1 MYNVLMR
8 HVETVAS
15 RSEVLA
21 HEILALLKGRPDAA
35 EAVHNGDGAR
45 EEA

>member
-1 MYNVLMR
+1 MR

-15 RSEVLA
+15 RAEVLA
-21 HEILALLKGRPDAA
+21 HEILALLKGRPGAAA
-35 EAVHNGDGAR
+35 EPVHNGDGAR